1 MNQPLNERVN
11 ETARQY
17 LSHNGGQFRHAGV
30 SLPLDVAVL
39 TIAIQSQIVG
49 SLLTEYGGELG
60 NARALIFI
68 DAMFTAGK
76 LNDWGKDVLDGMLTC
91 FCDDVR
97 DMLDAGQDP
106 AEVLRGRVG
115 GGQ

>member
-1 MNQPLNERVN
+1 MNQPLNDRVN

-60 NARALIFI
+60 NARALEAQGFAVAI
-68 DAMFTAGK
+68 
-76 LNDWGKDVLDGMLTC
+76 NH
-91 FCDDVR
+91 
-97 DMLDAGQDP
+97 GQAQLFDFF
-106 AEVLRGRVG
+106 AE
-115 GGQ
+115 